1 MLTKSPIHRLSKFT
15 HIKADNWFSS
25 FNWESLI
32 TLNMETPYIPKLTD
46 DSQIT
51 AVSYLNYLKSVKEWT
66 PGKNSSG
73 DSKSNFDNENWFQ
86 KF

>member
-1 MLTKSPIHRLSKFT
+1 
-15 HIKADNWFSS
+15 
-25 FNWESLI
+25 
-32 TLNMETPYIPKLTD
+32 METPYIPKLTD

-73 DSKSNFDNENWFQ
+73 ESKSNFDNESWFQ